1 MWNFMFVFD
10 PYPLGNQNA
19 ATKKEKL
26 SINWQKRE
34 RSNGDCIFPSIL
46 QCWWRRRK
54 SFMVCIKGPAEKVGM
69 HLF

>member
-10 PYPLGNQNA
+10 VYPLENQSA

-34 RSNGDCIFPSIL
+34 RSNGDCIFSSIL
-46 QCWWRRRK
+46 QCWRRRRK
-54 SFMVCIKGPAEKVGM
+54 SFMVCTKGPAEKVGM